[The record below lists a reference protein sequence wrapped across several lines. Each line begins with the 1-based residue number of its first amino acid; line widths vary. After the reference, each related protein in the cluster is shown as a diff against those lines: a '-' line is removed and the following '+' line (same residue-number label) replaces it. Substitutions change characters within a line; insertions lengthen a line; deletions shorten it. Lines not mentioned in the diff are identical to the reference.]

1 MAQVENGKLQL
12 TISPKQSEQE
22 QQWVFFPKHWGE
34 KITHKKYTATLLDV
48 RLTLLDV
55 RLKSS
60 YMAHAQTAHS
70 NRNEM

>member
-48 RLTLLDV
+48 RL
-55 RLKSS
+55 KSS